1 MGINVVQ
8 ELIESHLVDGRMKPQ
23 PGIPMSTAIIQNFEK
38 ILSGGKDSTLLRFS
52 LGNEYLKT
60 GDPASAVNH
69 LKQAVVLDQQYS
81 AAWKLLGRA
90 LVESGQPA
98 DALVAYREGI
108 AVAEA
113 KGDKQAAKEMTVYAR
128 RIEKSVDDDR
138 NGSHENG

>member
-1 MGINVVQ
+1 MTTPFMQN
-8 ELIESHLVDGRMKPQ
+8 IEKMLAD
-23 PGIPMSTAIIQNFEK
+23 
-38 ILSGGKDSTLLRFS
+38 GKDDTLLRFS
-52 LGNEYLKT
+52 LGGEYLKA
-60 GDPASAVNH
+60 GDPVSAANH
-69 LKQAVVLDQQYS
+69 LKQAVVLDPKYS

-128 RIEKSVDDDR
+128 RIEKSVHEDPDR
-138 NGSHENG
+138 SHENGR

>member
-1 MGINVVQ
+1 MT
-8 ELIESHLVDGRMKPQ
+8 
-23 PGIPMSTAIIQNFEK
+23 TAIIQNFEK
-38 ILSGGKDSTLLRFS
+38 MLAGGKNTAILHFS
-52 LGNEYLKT
+52 LGSEYLKV
-60 GDPASAVNH
+60 GDTVSAVNH
-69 LKQAVVLDQQYS
+69 LRQAVVLDSKYS

-128 RIEKSVDDDR
+128 RLEKLVDENR
-138 NGSHENG
+138 NRSHEDG

>member
-1 MGINVVQ
+1 MTT
-8 ELIESHLVDGRMKPQ
+8 P
-23 PGIPMSTAIIQNFEK
+23 IIQSFEK
-38 ILSGGKDSTLLRFS
+38 MLAGGKDNTLLRFS
-52 LGNEYLKT
+52 LGNEYLKI
-60 GDPASAVNH
+60 GDPISAANH
-69 LKQAVVLDQQYS
+69 LKQAVVLDPKYS

-128 RIEKSVDDDR
+128 RIETLAHDDR
-138 NGSHENG
+138 NRSHENG